1 MNFTH
6 LFLAL
11 RARYKIVI
19 LILAVTVAAAVAI
32 SALMPKVYQ
41 ASTSL
46 VLNTKG
52 VDPVPGETLPVQRG
66 TAAAPQG
73 FPPDAGTLP
82 P

>member
-52 VDPVPGETLPVQRG
+52 VDPVTGVTLPVG
-66 TAAAPQG
+66 G
-73 FPPDAGTLP
+73 GDLG
-82 P
+82 